1 MTGLQPFPYLSET
14 LPNTFILTK
23 PLFQRFFL
31 CYTKYLRRGKTGKQ
45 MAQFKN
51 KVYSNTSKGSSRK
64 DVNSYWYHRTQ
75 ELKQD
80 KLIKQWQESKG
91 KSSNT

>member
-1 MTGLQPFPYLSET
+1 
-14 LPNTFILTK
+14 
-23 PLFQRFFL
+23 
-31 CYTKYLRRGKTGKQ
+31 

-91 KSSNT
+91 KSSNTQGWQAGYNTAVEKLGNN

>member
-1 MTGLQPFPYLSET
+1 MV
-14 LPNTFILTK
+14 
-23 PLFQRFFL
+23 
-31 CYTKYLRRGKTGKQ
+31 
-45 MAQFKN
+45 QFKN